1 MIKVENLNVKY
12 GGITAVRDVSF
23 EVEEGKIIALIGNNG
38 AGKTSTLKTISG
50 LVIPNKGRIFF
61 EGNDITGMK
70 PHEIVKKGIIHIPEG
85 RHIFP
90 NLTVKENLIMS
101 SSSRNVTKAKFYE
114 EMTNALQSFKV
125 LKERENQLAGTLS
138 GGEQQMLAIV
148 RGMLQAP
155 KLLMLDEPSMGLAPL
170 VVEEVFRIIKNIN
183 NNGTTILVVEQN
195 AQVALSVAD
204 YGYVMEVGEIILH
217 DDAKSLLTNPQVKK
231 IYLGENDD

>member
-1 MIKVENLNVKY
+1 MIKIENLNVKY
-12 GGITAVRDVSF
+12 GGIAAVRDVSF

-50 LVIPNKGRIFF
+50 LVIPSKGHIFF
-61 EGNDITGMK
+61 EGNEITGMK
-70 PHEIVKKGIIHIPEG
+70 PHEIVKKGIVHIPEG

-101 SSSRNVTKAKFYE
+101 SSSRNVTKSKFYE
-114 EMTNALQSFKV
+114 EVDNALQSFKV
-125 LKERENQLAGTLS
+125 LKERQNQLAGTLS

-195 AQVALSVAD
+195 AQVALSAAD

>member
-1 MIKVENLNVKY
+1 M
-12 GGITAVRDVSF
+12 
-23 EVEEGKIIALIGNNG
+23 IGNNG

>member
-1 MIKVENLNVKY
+1 MIKIENLNVKY
-12 GGITAVRDVSF
+12 GGIAAVRDVSF

-50 LVIPNKGRIFF
+50 LVIPSKGHIFF
-61 EGNDITGMK
+61 EGNEITGMK
-70 PHEIVKKGIIHIPEG
+70 PHEIVKKGIVHIPEG

-101 SSSRNVTKAKFYE
+101 SSSRNVTKSKFYE
-114 EMTNALQSFKV
+114 EVDNALQSFKV
-125 LKERENQLAGTLS
+125 LKERQNQLAGTLS

-195 AQVALSVAD
+195 AHVALSAAD

>member
-61 EGNDITGMK
+61 EGNYITGMK

-217 DDAKSLLTNPQVKK
+217 DDAKLLLTNPQVKK

>member
-50 LVIPNKGRIFF
+50 LVIPNKGRILF

-114 EMTNALQSFKV
+114 EMNNALQSFKV

-217 DDAKSLLTNPQVKK
+217 DDAKLLLTNPQVKK

>member
-1 MIKVENLNVKY
+1 MIKIENLSIKY

-23 EVEEGKIIALIGNNG
+23 QVEEGKITALIGNNG

-50 LVIPNKGRIFF
+50 LVIPSSGRIFF
-61 EGNDITGMK
+61 EGNEITGMK
-70 PHEIVKKGIIHIPEG
+70 PHEIVKKGIVHIPEG

-101 SSSRNVTKAKFYE
+101 SSSRNVTKSKFYE
-114 EMTNALQSFKV
+114 EVDDALQSFQV
-125 LKERENQLAGTLS
+125 LKERQNQLAGTLS

-195 AQVALSVAD
+195 AQVALSAAD
-204 YGYVMEVGEIILH
+204 YGYVMEVGEIILQE
-217 DDAKSLLTNPQVKK
+217 DAKSLLTNPQVKK

>member
-1 MIKVENLNVKY
+1 MIKVENLNIKY
-12 GGITAVRDVSF
+12 GGIAAVRDVSF
-23 EVEEGKIIALIGNNG
+23 QVEEGKIIALIGNNG

-50 LVIPNKGRIFF
+50 LVIPSKGRIFF
-61 EGNDITGMK
+61 EGNEITGMK
-70 PHEIVKKGIIHIPEG
+70 PHEIVKKGIVHIPEG

-101 SSSRNVTKAKFYE
+101 SSSRNVTKSKFYE
-114 EMTNALQSFKV
+114 EMNNALQSFKV

>member
-23 EVEEGKIIALIGNNG
+23 AVEEGKIIALIGNNG